1 MMGIAPENFVQFCGD
16 NNLFSYGANCGVG
29 PSEMIETVVKLKESQ
44 SIDTPLIAK
53 GNCGI
58 PSYHEGNIVYNGT
71 PAVMGDYA
79 LLAFKAGAKIIG
91 GCCGTTPSHI
101 GAMRGALEQVSI
113 SESYSA
119 DEHFKKLGMPW
130 KDTDR
135 SKKRIRR
142 SSLRDK
148 IS

>member
-1 MMGIAPENFVQFCGD
+1 MMGIAPENFVQFCED
-16 NNLFSYGANCGVG
+16 KKLLSYGANCGVG
-29 PSEMIETVVKLKESQ
+29 PAEMVETILKLKESQ

-58 PSYHEGNIVYNGT
+58 PSYHEGKIVYNGT
-71 PAVMGDYA
+71 PAIMSDYA

-101 GAMRGALEQVSI
+101 EAMRGALEKAST
-113 SESYSA
+113 SGSYSA
-119 DEHFKKLGMPW
+119 DEHFKKLGKPW
-130 KDTDR
+130 EKTDR
-135 SKKRIRR
+135 SKKRVRR

-148 IS
+148 LS